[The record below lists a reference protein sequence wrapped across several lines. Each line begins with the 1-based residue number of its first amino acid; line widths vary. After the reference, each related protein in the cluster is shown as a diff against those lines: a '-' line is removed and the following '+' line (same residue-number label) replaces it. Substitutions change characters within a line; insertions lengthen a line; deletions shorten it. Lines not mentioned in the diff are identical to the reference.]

1 MSFIEKAR
9 IALLDRRSRMDQE
22 LLKPVPPEKLQEFNN
37 IIIQFM
43 TASTFFGLAIS

>member
-9 IALLDRRSRMDQE
+9 TALLDRRARMDQE

-37 IIIQFM
+37 IIIQFK
-43 TASTFFGLAIS
+43 